1 VIVIPAIDLL
11 GGKAVRLHQGRYDMA
26 TVYDDD
32 PAGRARGW
40 SGTVPLLH
48 VVDLE
53 GAREGRPVQREIVRE
68 IVRTFGGQVQIGGGV
83 RERETFEAYL
93 ELGVA
98 RVVLGSAAVKNPALV
113 RSLAEAHPGV
123 VVLAVDAKN
132 GFVAVDGWTASST
145 VTATELVQSFAD
157 SPLAGVLY
165 TDVSRDGTRVGPNI
179 EATAAL
185 GAHSRAPVIASG
197 GIGSLDDLR
206 ALRARGI
213 AACIVGRALYDGTFT
228 LEEAIASATP
238 PAG

>member
-32 PAGRARGW
+32 PASRARGW
-40 SGTVPLLH
+40 SGKVPLLH

-53 GAREGRPVQREIVRE
+53 GAREGRPVQRELVRE
-68 IVRTFGGQVQIGGGV
+68 IVRAFAGQVQLGGGV
-83 RERETFEAYL
+83 REQDTFEAYL

-145 VTATELVQSFAD
+145 VTATELVQSFAE

-185 GAHSRAPVIASG
+185 AAHSRAPVIASG
-197 GIGSLDDLR
+197 GIGSLDDLS

-228 LEEAIASATP
+228 LEEAVAAAAT
-238 PAG
+238 A